1 MRSRCCSYSNY
12 AIRIPQLNWLQHANA
27 HQNFSSQAKI
37 LSSNFLF
44 SVPRNQKTGLVIA
57 VRQGQNI
64 PSSQRGQ
71 VDKAWLALPSLQTSS
86 RNYVQ
91 PGKHVKVTSQF
102 HNDRTTTSLQGNNE
116 NDKLNHSNVTTP
128 TVIYNTSR
136 VVDSSVNNHT
146 TYTSQPKESTQFVA
160 DNINIDDDDI
170 LEGSSTLQTVQE
182 AIPNV

>member
-1 MRSRCCSYSNY
+1 FLPDIDSNSSKSLQ
-12 AIRIPQLNWLQHANA
+12 IPQLNWLQHANA
-27 HQNFSSQAKI
+27 HQNFSSQAKF

-44 SVPRNQKTGLVIA
+44 SVPRNQKTGLSDKVKIF
-57 VRQGQNI
+57 
-64 PSSQRGQ
+64 Q
-71 VDKAWLALPSLQTSS
+71 VHKEDKLIRPDLLFQAYRHLAGIMSNPESMLKLLLS
-86 RNYVQ
+86 
-91 PGKHVKVTSQF
+91 F
-102 HNDRTTTSLQGNNE
+102 TTTGQQLPYKETMRMTSLTVLMSQ
-116 NDKLNHSNVTTP
+116 LTP